1 MTRILIIDDE
11 RDICD
16 IVRYNLQS
24 AGYEADVAESAESAL
39 RLGPEKYDLLLIDV
53 MMPGMSG
60 FDLARHLRQEVGTQ
74 VPIIFMTARDSEDD
88 TLQGFGLGADDYVAK
103 PFSVRQLMARV
114 KAVLQRAG
122 GSAQA
127 DAKLVCFGP
136 LRMNLADKS
145 ARMGDEALQ
154 LTRTEFQMLHF
165 FLTHQGEV
173 FSRQQL
179 LERIWPSDVIVT
191 ERTVDVNITRLRKK
205 LGPLAAHL
213 TSRQG
218 YGYVWKGRKGFEH
231 T

>member
-24 AGYEADVAESAESAL
+24 AGYEADVAESAENAL

-74 VPIIFMTARDSEDD
+74 VPIIFMTARDSEED
-88 TLQGFGLGADDYVAK
+88 TLHGFGLGADDYVAK

-122 GSAQA
+122 GSVQA
-127 DAKLVCFGP
+127 DAKLVSFGP

-205 LGPLAAHL
+205 LGPLASHL

-218 YGYVWKGRKGFEH
+218 YGYVWKGMQGFEH